1 MMIDQ
6 RDQSSFDLAASRA
19 NRSAFNRSRFL
30 STALCID
37 QASLRGLQVAPSGKA
52 N

>member
-1 MMIDQ
+1 VT
-6 RDQSSFDLAASRA
+6 
-19 NRSAFNRSRFL
+19 FL
-30 STALCID
+30 EEAKATGLVKQIID